1 MFNRCRRTSIAEST
15 TTANEQKI
23 VDKKLQVLMNDELKL
38 SRKSKFSSS
47 SKLTK
52 SIMLNSLS
60 TSRVEKSKHKD
71 IEMEVL
77 DNTKEGLQIALRGL
91 EIKLGRL
98 FGEQVGQIDQVLR
111 DISKDNSTCY

>member
-1 MFNRCRRTSIAEST
+1 MFPISIYVY
-15 TTANEQKI
+15 K
-23 VDKKLQVLMNDELKL
+23 
-38 SRKSKFSSS
+38 
-47 SKLTK
+47 
-52 SIMLNSLS
+52 
-60 TSRVEKSKHKD
+60 KSKHKD